1 MRARDDVVAACA
13 NKACGLVGWR
23 SRRGRD
29 INAVAEPAEVVF
41 EQSSGREGEA
51 GRDTIAAAAAE
62 VECVAVISVG
72 VGCVVEI
79 DVGVRSLGC
88 EKRHE

>member
-1 MRARDDVVAACA
+1 MVAACA

-23 SRRGRD
+23 SLRGRD

-51 GRDTIAAAAAE
+51 GRDTTAAAAAAAE

-79 DVGVRSLGC
+79 DVGVRSLGY